1 MQLNSKS
8 GKGCYKTSGIGG
20 SPQKTSIKNKK
31 DNNSDENQ
39 HNKKICVNSSLT
51 SNHIISTST
60 LLQISV
66 YLFQGRRRWLCQCTL
81 RS

>member
-8 GKGCYKTSGIGG
+8 GKGRYKTSGIGG

-39 HNKKICVNSSLT
+39 HKKKSMFELF
-51 SNHIISTST
+51 SNP
-60 LLQISV
+60 
-66 YLFQGRRRWLCQCTL
+66 
-81 RS
+81 